1 MGGKRTPKIG
11 KTREHEIFGKMGVSK
26 KKAVLNIPDWKPFD
40 ERSLNQCNK
49 IPYIMLRIGTERAIP
64 QSNIVQG
71 FYLITLYVS
80 LFSSLT
86 TTPVE

>member
-26 KKAVLNIPDWKPFD
+26 KKAVLNIPDWRPFD

-49 IPYIMLRIGTERAIP
+49 IP
-64 QSNIVQG
+64 
-71 FYLITLYVS
+71 
-80 LFSSLT
+80 
-86 TTPVE
+86 